1 MSLKA
6 FNHGKGQIDL
16 THLPPDSE
24 QMKPVELHLKED
36 GSISNEPSL
45 LIVMER
51 YKDYVFG
58 EVSLAMLNEALGEL
72 GYKITKQ

>member
-16 THLPPDSE
+16 THLPPGSE